1 MKGFFKAG
9 KTIWIIAYAEH
20 ASHRFHRT
28 HALRQ
33 SVSHTIQPFTT
44 SFAFPKQTHITKPKH
59 NYAALDVSRTMDNLA
74 RRPDNWRSEPTPSD
88 ILICAKPVSLI
99 NSSFRYSGIS

>member
-44 SFAFPKQTHITKPKH
+44 SFAFPKQTHITKPKLTMQLWM
-59 NYAALDVSRTMDNLA
+59 YAHYQTQ
-74 RRPDNWRSEPTPSD
+74 T
-88 ILICAKPVSLI
+88 
-99 NSSFRYSGIS
+99 

>member
-59 NYAALDVSRTMDNLA
+59 TMQLWMYPGQWITWQEDQIIGEVNQLH
-74 RRPDNWRSEPTPSD
+74 
-88 ILICAKPVSLI
+88 LI
-99 NSSFRYSGIS
+99 SSYVQNQFPL